1 MLQKIQQNLLD
12 LLSKVSY
19 VFFLKIFLK
28 TSSVV
33 AKVAVISNTNSVNK
47 DIYKPVMWTVMHLW
61 LNCMYAS

>member
-47 DIYKPVMWTVMHLW
+47 DIYKPVM
-61 LNCMYAS
+61 